1 MATTDSTTKQS
12 STSNKVSFNA
22 GRVAAFKCP
31 EGKKEAF
38 LWDTKQPGLGLRAFA
53 SGKKT
58 YIYQV
63 WVNGRTQRA
72 VIGAEEAFDI
82 EQARAEAKKLDVLA
96 SQNISP
102 AKVKR
107 QKAAAELAEEKE
119 IKRGSVTLGA
129 VWAEYVEANKADWGE
144 KHYKDHLKSVQ
155 QAGLPWARGKG
166 LLTKQGCLFP
176 LVNVKLGD
184 LTADLIKRWLDKEN
198 KTRPGV
204 AAQTYRLLFAC
215 LSWCN
220 EQPEYAGLI
229 DVVAL
234 KSKAVKKTV
243 TKLKARDDVLQREQ
257 LPALFA
263 ELRKI
268 TNPIISAY
276 VQTLLLTGARR
287 NELTGLQWSDV
298 DFKWQSMAI
307 RDKATS
313 KGSVAGVRVIPLT
326 PYVASLLN
334 QLPRRNQW
342 VFSSP
347 SGKDGRLIDPRKSF
361 DPAVIAAGIDGL
373 TLHGLRRSFATLSEW
388 VEVPSGVVAQIMG
401 HKPSATAEKHYK
413 HRPLDLLRVWHERIE
428 AWFLHDAGINAQAS
442 TEKRLSVVKGA

>member
-1 MATTDSTTKQS
+1 MAQSDSTIKPA
-12 STSNKVSFNA
+12 STSNKVSFTA
-22 GRVAAFKCP
+22 GRVSAFKCA
-31 EGKKEAF
+31 EGKKDSF
-38 LWDTKQPGLGLRAFA
+38 LWDEKQPGLGLRAFA

-72 VIGAEEAFDI
+72 VIGPVESFDI
-82 EQARAEAKKLDVLA
+82 EEARAEAKKLDALA

-107 QKAAAELAEEKE
+107 EKAAAELAEEKE
-119 IKRGSVTLGA
+119 VKRGSVTFGT
-129 VWAEYVEANKADWGE
+129 VWAEYVDANKSDWGQ
-144 KHYKDHLKSVQ
+144 KHYQDHLNFI
-155 QAGLPWARGKG
+155 QAPGLPCDRGRRV
-166 LLTKQGCLFP
+166 TKAGCLFP
-176 LVNVKLGD
+176 LIGVKLGE
-184 LTADLIKRWLDKEN
+184 LTASVIKRWLDNEN
-198 KTRPGV
+198 KSRPGV
-204 AAQTYRLLFAC
+204 AAQSYRLLFAC

-220 EQPEYAGLI
+220 EQPDYAGLL

-257 LPALFA
+257 LPAFFA
-263 ELRKI
+263 ELLKI
-268 TNPIISAY
+268 ANPVISAY

-287 NELTGLQWSDV
+287 NELMGLQWADV
-298 DFKWQSMAI
+298 DFKWQSMTI
-307 RDKATS
+307 RDKGTS
-313 KGSVAGVRVIPLT
+313 KGSIAGVRVIPLT

-347 SGKDGRLIDPRKSF
+347 MGKDGKLVDPRKSF
-361 DPAVIAAGIDGL
+361 DPAVIAAGIEGL

-388 VEVPSGVVAQIMG
+388 VEVPAGVVAQIMG

-413 HRPLDLLRVWHERIE
+413 QRPLDLLRVWHERIE
-428 AWFLHDAGINAQAS
+428 AWFLEQAGLVVPVAS
-442 TEKRLSVVKGA
+442 EQRLTVVKGA

>member
-1 MATTDSTTKQS
+1 MATADSTTKLTS
-12 STSNKVSFNA
+12 ASNKVSFTA

-31 EGKKEAF
+31 DGKKDAF
-38 LWDTKQPGLGLRAFA
+38 LWDDKQPGLGLRAFA

-72 VIGAEEAFDI
+72 VIGPVESFDI
-82 EQARAEAKKLDVLA
+82 EQARAEASKLGALA

-107 QKAAAELAEEKE
+107 EKAAAELAEEKE
-119 IKRGSVTLGA
+119 VKRGSVTFGT
-129 VWAEYVEANKADWGE
+129 VWAEYVEANKADWGQ
-144 KHYKDHLKSVQ
+144 KHYRDHLNFVQ
-155 QAGLPWARGKG
+155 APGLPCDRGRRV
-166 LLTKQGCLFP
+166 TKAGCLYP
-176 LVNVKLGD
+176 LVSVKLGE
-184 LTADLIKRWLDKEN
+184 LTAAVIKRWLDNEN

-204 AAQTYRLLFAC
+204 AAQSYRLLFAC

-220 EQPEYAGLI
+220 EQPDYAGLI

-243 TKLKARDDVLQREQ
+243 TKLKPRDDVLQREQ
-257 LPALFA
+257 LPAFFA
-263 ELRKI
+263 ELLKI
-268 TNPIISAY
+268 SNPVIAAY

-287 NELTGLQWSDV
+287 NELMALQWADV
-298 DFKWQSMAI
+298 DFKWQSMTI
-307 RDKATS
+307 RDKGTS

-347 SGKDGRLIDPRKSF
+347 SGKDGRLVDPRKSF
-361 DPAVIAAGIDGL
+361 DPAVIAAGIESL

-388 VEVPSGVVAQIMG
+388 VEVPAGVVAQIMG

-413 HRPLDLLRVWHERIE
+413 QRPLDLLRVWHERIE
-428 AWFLHDAGINAQAS
+428 AWFLEQAGLVVPAAS
-442 TEKRLSVVKGA
+442 DKRLTVVKGAL